1 MRYRALTAVLA
12 AAALVAAAVLAPLS
26 SSGATGPQA
35 EIAKKKCR
43 SKQKKKVK
51 VGDDFYAPTNVAIK
65 KCGKVK
71 WKWLPTNGNPH
82 NVTLTKGPK
91 KLTKKERKKTFTSA
105 TGSIGIKFAP
115 RFKKKGTY
123 KFICTIH
130 PTTMQM
136 TVRVK
141 KK

>member
-1 MRYRALTAVLA
+1 MRYRTLTAVLA
-12 AAALVAAAVLAPLS
+12 AAAMVAAAVLAPLS
-26 SSGATGPQA
+26 SSGAAGPQA

-51 VGDDFYAPTNVAIK
+51 VGDDFYAPTNVKIK

-91 KLTKKERKKTFTSA
+91 KVNKKHLTSA
-105 TGSIGIKFAP
+105 TGSIGIKFA
-115 RFKKKGTY
+115 RKFKKPGRY
-123 KFICTIH
+123 DFVCTIH

-136 TVRVK
+136 TVKVK
-141 KK
+141 KKK

>member
-1 MRYRALTAVLA
+1 MRYRTLIAVLA
-12 AAALVAAAVLAPLS
+12 AAALVAVAVTAPLS
-26 SSGATGPQA
+26 ISSATSPQA
-35 EIAKKKCR
+35 EIAKKRCK
-43 SKQKKKVK
+43 SKQKKKAK
-51 VGDDFYAPTNVAIK
+51 VGDDFFSPTKLGIK

-91 KLTKKERKKTFTSA
+91 KVKKKKFTSA

-115 RFKKKGTY
+115 RFKKPGKY

-136 TVRVK
+136 TVKVK
-141 KK
+141 KKK